1 MDYEIAWTEPAVA
14 DLEAIVR
21 YLARRSQNAA
31 ESVRADILSHV
42 ETLARFPFIGP
53 VYAPAPSGRIHEIVC
68 QCYRIFYRINEP
80 LQRVEILTIWHA
92 MRREP
97 RLSDEEQQAP

>member
-1 MDYEIAWTEPAVA
+1 MDYEIAWTEPAIA

-31 ESVRADILSHV
+31 ETVRAAILSHI

-53 VYAPAPSGRIHEIVC
+53 VYAPARSSRIHEIVC
-68 QCYRIFYRINEP
+68 QSYRIFYRVNEARR
-80 LQRVEILTIWHA
+80 RVEILTIWHA
-92 MRREP
+92 ARGEP
-97 RLSDEEQQAP
+97 YLPNGE